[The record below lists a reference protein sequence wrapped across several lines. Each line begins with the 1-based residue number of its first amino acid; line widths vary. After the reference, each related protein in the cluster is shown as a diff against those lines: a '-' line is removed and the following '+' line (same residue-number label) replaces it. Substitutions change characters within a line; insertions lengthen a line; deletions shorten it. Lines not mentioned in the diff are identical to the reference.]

1 MTISTLFPV
10 MQSEFLDEAT
20 AQINDVGQ
28 EMNQIDMSRKAY
40 WILEIEQ
47 MKQLRFEMERLLD
60 LVRHWKLNMTRDIV
74 NLIFRCMDQMR
85 MLKDAILLGSKVTAD
100 VAPLLCELRGY
111 ALASE
116 KNTSMQQ
123 DIMSAISAEASQAFN
138 VENIIHRIQHEGI
151 RVLQIQV
158 GFASRCMMKMACAMV
173 ILDQIGS
180 LVGEVLYMEPS
191 CDEIGDDS
199 YSQVRYI
206 VVDPVRVDDIQGWL
220 QSMRDVTYVDVH
232 FKV

>member
-1 MTISTLFPV
+1 

-20 AQINDVGQ
+20 AQINYVGQ
-28 EMNQIDMSRKAY
+28 EIKKVDLSHKSNRL
-40 WILEIEQ
+40 LEVEQ
-47 MKQLRFEMERLLD
+47 MKQLRYEMERLLN
-60 LVRHWKLNMTRDIV
+60 LVRHWKLNMTHDII
-74 NLIFRCMDQMR
+74 NLVFRCMDQMR
-85 MLKDAILLGSKVTAD
+85 MLKDAILLGYNVTAD
-100 VAPLLCELRGY
+100 VIPLLRELRGY
-111 ALASE
+111 AETSE
-116 KNTSMQQ
+116 KNANMRQ
-123 DIMSAISAEASQAFN
+123 DILSSISAEAGKAFN
-138 VENIIHRIQHEGI
+138 LDAIIHRIQNEGI

-158 GFASRCMMKMACAMV
+158 GLASRCMMKMACAMV

-191 CDEIGDDS
+191 SDEAGEDS
-199 YSQVRYI
+199 YSKVRYV

>member
-1 MTISTLFPV
+1 

>member
-1 MTISTLFPV
+1 MAISTLFPV
-10 MQSEFLDEAT
+10 MQSEFLDEAS
-20 AQINDVGQ
+20 AQIKCVGQ
-28 EMNQIDMSRKAY
+28 EINKMDLLNKSYR
-40 WILEIEQ
+40 LFEVEQ
-47 MKQLRFEMERLLD
+47 MKLLRYEMERILN
-60 LVRHWKLNMTRDIV
+60 LVRHWKLNMTRDII

-85 MLKDAILLGSKVTAD
+85 ILKDAILLGSTITAD
-100 VAPLLCELRGY
+100 IAPLLCELKGY
-111 ALASE
+111 AEASE
-116 KNTSMQQ
+116 KNTSMRQ
-123 DIMSAISAEASQAFN
+123 DMLDCISAEASNAFN
-138 VENIIHRIQHEGI
+138 VESIIHRIQNEGI

-173 ILDQIGS
+173 ILDQIGA

-191 CDEIGDDS
+191 SDEVGEDS

-220 QSMRDVTYVDVH
+220 QSMRDVTYVDVN

>member
-20 AQINDVGQ
+20 AQIKYVGQ
-28 EMNQIDMSRKAY
+28 EINKVDLSHKSNRL
-40 WILEIEQ
+40 LEVEQ
-47 MKQLRFEMERLLD
+47 MKQLRYEMERLLN
-60 LVRHWKLNMTRDIV
+60 LVRHWKLNMTHDII
-74 NLIFRCMDQMR
+74 NLIFRSMDQMR
-85 MLKDAILLGSKVTAD
+85 MLKDAILLGYNVTAD
-100 VAPLLCELRGY
+100 VIPLLRELRGY
-111 ALASE
+111 AETSE
-116 KNTSMQQ
+116 KNANMRQ
-123 DIMSAISAEASQAFN
+123 DILSSISAEAGKAFN
-138 VENIIHRIQHEGI
+138 LDAIIHRIQNEGI

-158 GFASRCMMKMACAMV
+158 GLASRCMMKMACAMV

-191 CDEIGDDS
+191 SVEAGEDS

-206 VVDPVRVDDIQGWL
+206 VIDPVQVDDIQEWIR
-220 QSMRDVTYVDVH
+220 SMGDVTNVDVH